1 MKMMYNKFKP
11 LLISLVIFCLLFGSF
26 SCSVSDDYITEAE
39 ARRLIEQALR
49 NQNPSNGLSEAEIQ
63 RLIDDAINENNNSL
77 EFTQWDIIN
86 LTVNKADWVW
96 NENVMQWEAIFDLP
110 ELTEFIYEQGAQLG
124 YVFIGEQGVDEVQKL
139 LPYVETYYAGDD
151 DFGNPLYFTETI
163 SVDYQFGNPSTIAFF
178 IKDSQLAKDPDAPQ
192 LYNFRI
198 VLIW

>member
-1 MKMMYNKFKP
+1 MKMMYNKFKS

>member
-1 MKMMYNKFKP
+1 MKMRHKKIKKN
-11 LLISLVIFCLLFGSF
+11 LISFVVFSLMLISY
-26 SCSVSDDYITEAE
+26 SCSVPDDYITEAE
-39 ARRLIEQALR
+39 ARRLIEQAIR
-49 NQNPSNGLSEAEIQ
+49 NQNPSSGLSEAEIKK
-63 RLIDDAINENNNSL
+63 LIDDAINKNNNSL

-86 LTVNKADWVW
+86 ITVNRSDWVW
-96 NENVMQWEAIFDLP
+96 NNNAMQWEAIFNLP

-124 YVFIGEQGVDEVQKL
+124 YVFIGEQGVNEVQKL

-151 DFGNPLYFTETI
+151 DFGNPVYFTETI
-163 SVDYQFGNPSTIAFF
+163 SVDYQFGNPSIVAFF